1 MKSYDELAVEE
12 LRKINDHLKNACR
25 LLVTLGK
32 REEEASKQLLYL
44 RNELYDYYRKT
55 HPEDKEMKEE
65 TSND

>member
-12 LRKINDHLKNACR
+12 LHKINDHLKKACQQLSILCDR
-25 LLVTLGK
+25 EKDTTL
-32 REEEASKQLLYL
+32 QLLFL

>member
-12 LRKINDHLKNACR
+12 LRKINNHLKNACR
-25 LLVTLGK
+25 LIVTLGE

-44 RNELYDYYRKT
+44 RNELYDYCRKT